1 MSLLP
6 CPCPRCAARWLKAD
20 AIKPWQ
26 CRSWIFPRDPAFALK
41 AGRVRAHVFICMLA
55 AYLIWHLRHA
65 WAPLTFT
72 DEHRPEPADPVAP
85 AQRSV
90 AAQLKASTR
99 TTTTGEPAYSFTG
112 LLDHLATLTRN
123 DIRYGTE
130 QNTPTIPTLATPT
143 TIQRQAFEL
152 IGRPIPINLK

>member
-55 AYLIWHLRHA
+55 AYIVWHLRKA

-72 DEHRPEPADPVAP
+72 DQNRPHPVDPVAP
-85 AQRSV
+85 AKRSTD
-90 AAQLKASTR
+90 AQLKASTHADADGQPVR
-99 TTTTGEPAYSFTG
+99 SFRN

-123 DIRYGTE
+123 DIRYGTDP
-130 QNTPTIPTLATPT
+130 NTPTIPTLATPT
-143 TIQRQAFEL
+143 TTQRRAFEL
-152 IGRPIPINLK
+152 LGQPIPIGLK